1 MKLLIVDDE
10 ARIRRIICSIAKH
23 EGHLTFEAAD
33 GLDAVNLCQNEDFD
47 LVVMDVMMPAL
58 NGFDACKQIKAK
70 KDIPVIMLTA
80 LGEEYDVLNGFDCG
94 ADDYVTKPFS
104 IKELMA
110 RINAVALRY
119 QKVKKE
125 RNEVFCFKELNID
138 FASKK
143 VKIDGKLISLAP
155 KEYELLVY
163 LIENKNKALSRAQ
176 IIERVWGI
184 DYLGDDRTLDTH
196 VKLLRKNLGEYSDHI
211 RTVRGT
217 GYSFETQD

>member
-47 LVVMDVMMPAL
+47 LVVMVVMMPAL

-176 IIERVWGI
+176 IIERVWGL

>member
-10 ARIRRIICSIAKH
+10 ARIRRLICSYAKH

-58 NGFDACKQIKAK
+58 NGFEACKQIKAK

-80 LGEEYDVLNGFDCG
+80 LGEEYDVLKGFDRG

-119 QKVKKE
+119 KKLQKEK
-125 RNEVFCFKELNID
+125 NEVFCFRGLNID
-138 FASKK
+138 LGSKK
-143 VKIDGKLISLAP
+143 LKIDGQLIPLAP

-196 VKLLRKNLGEYSDHI
+196 VKLLRKSLGEYAHLI

-217 GYSFETQD
+217 GYSFETQN

>member
-176 IIERVWGI
+176 IIERVWGL

>member
-125 RNEVFCFKELNID
+125 RNEVFCFKEFNID